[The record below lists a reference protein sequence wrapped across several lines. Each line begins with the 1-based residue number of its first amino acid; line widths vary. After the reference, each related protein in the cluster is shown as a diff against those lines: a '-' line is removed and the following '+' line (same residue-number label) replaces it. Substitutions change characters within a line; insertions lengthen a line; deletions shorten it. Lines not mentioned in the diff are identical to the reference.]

1 MDESSELE
9 VQTSN
14 DQGVGS
20 SAPSDARM
28 EEELDGLPV
37 FGTDDD
43 DWEMDSTFSQRV
55 FSQLD
60 RNSDDEDKND
70 SRDGAPTT
78 VANADENSSSTIGSS
93 EVDEERTKVSE
104 DNPLSPSSDAVIDI
118 PETQTQVDTTTL
130 HRDANLQKEPPGPDK
145 ETHFPPVIQI
155 KDEPIDEDYDK
166 ALIPQSD
173 TSNVKQEVNENE
185 ASSLSDELRIS
196 SVFSVSG
203 NNSDA
208 VSEQNRR
215 NQLTNVTFA
224 GGSLA
229 PVATVQQ
236 TSFPVMS
243 QSTSL
248 RGTLILPTQAQ
259 PQFQLRIQPRPQM
272 QPQIRTQTAIL
283 SQAPIQPPAP
293 QVHAPPPAVRIC
305 CSGCSK
311 ILQKGQTAFQRKGSN
326 QLFCSTV
333 CLTSFSLPSVQF
345 TPIIAPRKT
354 CNLCLKVIVNLKD
367 LITIPVG
374 SMNTLKE
381 FCSPA
386 CLNIYKDRYEN
397 APPDIFTQCNVCKLV
412 REIQHEVT
420 HLGVVHKLC
429 SDECFARF
437 RSSRNLYMSY
447 CENCG
452 NCNASGNYHLVQIE
466 DGIKKFCTTDCIT
479 TFKQKSGKRLSCP
492 YCQELKNLDQMIDG
506 TNIQGVTEFFCSQ
519 RCVALSQAS
528 PSLTG
533 TSFPCTSCK
542 KLAIPQYHLAIADGS
557 IRNFCSLDCVGKFQD
572 KMNTSV
578 PHNQINGNSH
588 VAQNAPSEQPTEKHA
603 PTQTTSSNLSGQ
615 SQNSVPSHAPAPGP
629 VNSLETVQKAT
640 KSIPSAYKK
649 ELECMQCHVLFQDK
663 PQVFQCK
670 GLSGAFCTRA
680 CCDAYKREHNVTAFC
695 EYCKQEKV
703 VKDAITYEKQ
713 LRYFCCEGCKLLFK
727 HDLTK
732 RQGVQFR
739 FCAYC
744 QNMTHK
750 TVQNFFG
757 GKLEEFC
764 TEDCMSQYTVL
775 FYEMAKCYNCKQQGP
790 LKESLVLYGSKKHFC
805 NMNCLRNFCSRTL
818 MYRQSRNS
826 TLTNLTT
833 VQAPLSI
840 SKDMP
845 VIGGVVSLAS
855 TLPGNTAVTGALPTS
870 NANSKNIGEASTQ
883 TDAAVPGIPH
893 RRTLKNKA
901 LMCRPI
907 TEEQGVQCQRDPPT
921 ARPLS
926 ETVIDENGEKVRLV
940 PFPVPIPVPVY
951 IPVPM
956 HLYTQYTPF
965 PLGLP
970 LPVPV
975 PVVIPGS
982 QDADEPGER
991 KSSLPAQSSVEDDEG
1006 DKGKGKPLSH
1016 DQVSTYSG
1024 DLESEA
1030 TSTPF
1035 SWAENEETAV
1045 SGKQL
1050 VPSSESEDPHVAAS
1064 TASPE
1069 HPDLEDDFPR
1079 ALADPGLAK
1088 ESRLV
1093 LTLKRRRK
1101 GRDGCPA
1108 KKRAVEMITEESMT
1122 QLDLRSSGNSPGNTS
1137 TAPVVRCRP
1146 HLKFNSPSVV
1156 QRKILMNQSRGRP
1169 DRYGCLLFR
1178 AVLPKQLYAEW
1189 ASTTNWDGARGKL
1202 ALPVYLRHFII
1213 KTALEK
1219 FPSLTS
1225 SDRERIK
1232 DRINEFLRSTRIG
1245 VGRLQSNPEAAM
1257 TTTEAAEMTE
1267 AVESITEQTGTTTE
1281 APETTTEAPE
1291 TTTEAP
1297 ETTTEAPETTTEAP
1311 ETTTEAPET
1320 TTEAPETTTEA
1331 PETTT
1336 EASNATTEALR
1347 TQLDCEDTDEKQ
1359 KTSSD
1364 DPLGQYLITP
1374 ILCHPD
1380 FEITSP
1386 SKQLLKRLMN
1396 QSLGRPDRYGCLL
1409 FRAVLPEKL
1418 YAEWALTTN
1427 WDGARGKYA
1436 LPLNLR
1442 QFIIESVCQRFP
1454 SLTRVDQK
1462 QVKDR
1467 INEFL
1472 RSPRN
1477 GVGTES
1483 LRSKGR
1489 KRSGTDTSSSVWL
1502 STSSSKL
1509 NQVYGV
1515 TAWTSWVKSKKG
1527 PTSDEGAQQ
1536 SPGPMVMKE
1545 DVLQC
1550 SSAELGY
1557 GLCRFI
1563 KEVRRPNGEVYE
1575 PDSVYYLCL
1584 GIQQCLL
1591 EKGRLEN
1598 IFTDSLYIE
1607 FISEITT
1614 LLKDWGNT
1622 LPLGGYMNSRV
1633 EEEYLWEC
1641 KQLGALS
1648 PIVLLNTLLFFA
1660 AKMLNLKTVE
1670 QHQRLSFSN
1679 VTQCSKTIKNGVT
1692 AYLKFKLP
1700 NKEESTEKRAAVK
1713 RKREEETVDEQF
1725 MEMPENSENPL
1736 RCPVRLYQFYLSKC
1750 SDTVKQRPDLFYLQP
1765 ETSCHPSSPV
1775 WYSAQPL
1782 DTAMMESMLT
1792 RIVVV
1797 RDIHLDSTQQKY
1809 PDSSDEESSQ

>member
-1 MDESSELE
+1 ELE

-28 EEELDGLPV
+28 DEELDGLPV

-104 DNPLSPSSDAVIDI
+104 ENPLTPSSDAIIDI
-118 PETQTQVDTTTL
+118 PETQSQVDTRTPQ
-130 HRDANLQKEPPGPDK
+130 RDANLQKEPPGQDK

-173 TSNVKQEVNENE
+173 TSNVKQEITENE
-185 ASSLSDELRIS
+185 ATSLSDELRIS

-208 VSEQNRR
+208 VS
-215 NQLTNVTFA
+215 
-224 GGSLA
+224 A

-236 TSFPVMS
+236 SSFPVMS

-283 SQAPIQPPAP
+283 SHAPIQPPAP
-293 QVHAPPPAVRIC
+293 SVHAPPPAVRIC

-381 FCSPA
+381 FCSLA

-397 APPDIFTQCNVCKLV
+397 APPDMFTQCNVCKLV

-492 YCQELKNLDQMIDG
+492 YCQEFKNVDQMIDG

-588 VAQNAPSEQPTEKHA
+588 GAQNAPSEQPTVQHA
-603 PTQTTSSNLSGQ
+603 PTQTSSSNLSGQ

-629 VNSLETVQKAT
+629 VNSQETVQKAT

-649 ELECMQCHVLFQDK
+649 ELECMQCRVLFQDK

-883 TDAAVPGIPH
+883 TDAAVPGTPH

-982 QDADEPGER
+982 QDADEPEER
-991 KSSLPAQSSVEDDEG
+991 KTSLPAQSSMEDDEG
-1006 DKGKGKPLSH
+1006 DKGKGKPVSH
-1016 DQVSTYSG
+1016 DQGSTYSG

-1035 SWAENEETAV
+1035 SWAENEEPGV

-1050 VPSSESEDPHVAAS
+1050 VPSSELEDPQVAAS
-1064 TASPE
+1064 TVSPE

-1079 ALADPGLAK
+1079 ALVDPGSAK

-1101 GRDGCPA
+1101 GRDSCPA
-1108 KKRAVEMITEESMT
+1108 KKR
-1122 QLDLRSSGNSPGNTS
+1122 
-1137 TAPVVRCRP
+1137 
-1146 HLKFNSPSVV
+1146 
-1156 QRKILMNQSRGRP
+1156 
-1169 DRYGCLLFR
+1169 
-1178 AVLPKQLYAEW
+1178 
-1189 ASTTNWDGARGKL
+1189 
-1202 ALPVYLRHFII
+1202 
-1213 KTALEK
+1213 
-1219 FPSLTS
+1219 
-1225 SDRERIK
+1225 
-1232 DRINEFLRSTRIG
+1232 
-1245 VGRLQSNPEAAM
+1245 
-1257 TTTEAAEMTE
+1257 
-1267 AVESITEQTGTTTE
+1267 
-1281 APETTTEAPE
+1281 
-1291 TTTEAP
+1291 
-1297 ETTTEAPETTTEAP
+1297 
-1311 ETTTEAPET
+1311 
-1320 TTEAPETTTEA
+1320 
-1331 PETTT
+1331 
-1336 EASNATTEALR
+1336 
-1347 TQLDCEDTDEKQ
+1347 
-1359 KTSSD
+1359 
-1364 DPLGQYLITP
+1364 
-1374 ILCHPD
+1374 
-1380 FEITSP
+1380 
-1386 SKQLLKRLMN
+1386 
-1396 QSLGRPDRYGCLL
+1396 
-1409 FRAVLPEKL
+1409 
-1418 YAEWALTTN
+1418 
-1427 WDGARGKYA
+1427 
-1436 LPLNLR
+1436 
-1442 QFIIESVCQRFP
+1442 
-1454 SLTRVDQK
+1454 
-1462 QVKDR
+1462 
-1467 INEFL
+1467 
-1472 RSPRN
+1472 
-1477 GVGTES
+1477 
-1483 LRSKGR
+1483 GR

-1527 PTSDEGAQQ
+1527 PTSDEGEQQ
-1536 SPGPMVMKE
+1536 SPGRMVMKE

-1563 KEVRRPNGEVYE
+1563 KEVRRPNGKVYE

-1614 LLKDWGNT
+1614 LLKDWANT

-1648 PIVLLNTLLFFA
+1648 PIVLLNTLLFFG
-1660 AKMLNLKTVE
+1660 AKILNLKTVE
-1670 QHQRLSFSN
+1670 QHQRLTFSN

-1692 AYLKFKLP
+1692 SYLRFKLP
-1700 NKEESTEKRAAVK
+1700 NKEESTEKRAVK

-1782 DTAMMESMLT
+1782 DTAMMEGMLT